1 MESEVKYVTVSIP
14 KAIADEIDVLIGELG
29 YWPSRS
35 SFVREACLEK
45 IRNEVLRLRELG
57 RPVVELA
64 GLGGE
69 RKPAESLVCKDERGE
84 G

>member
-14 KAIADEIDVLIGELG
+14 KAIADEVDYLIGELG

-45 IRNEVLRLRELG
+45 IRVEKGLYAILDESERRRLQRA
-57 RPVVELA
+57 RVT
-64 GLGGE
+64 
-69 RKPAESLVCKDERGE
+69 RGI
-84 G
+84 